1 MSKKKD
7 NNLILVNVGNK
18 KHYFTSA
25 GKAGNFLGLQGP
37 SVSWA
42 ISHRNELT
50 NNAGETV
57 TIEIVDGSE
66 IPYKLINNL

>member
-18 KHYFTSA
+18 KYYFTSA
-25 GKAGNFLGLQGP
+25 GKAGNFLGMQGP

-42 ISHRNELT
+42 IAHRNELT
-50 NNAGETV
+50 NNAGEKV
-57 TIEIVDGSE
+57 TITLVDGSE
-66 IPYKLINNL
+66 IPYKLINN

>member
-1 MSKKKD
+1 MAKKRD

-25 GKAGNFLGLQGP
+25 CKAGALLGLQG
-37 SVSWA
+37 SSISWA
-42 ISHRNELT
+42 ILHRNELT

-66 IPYKLINNL
+66 IPYKLINN